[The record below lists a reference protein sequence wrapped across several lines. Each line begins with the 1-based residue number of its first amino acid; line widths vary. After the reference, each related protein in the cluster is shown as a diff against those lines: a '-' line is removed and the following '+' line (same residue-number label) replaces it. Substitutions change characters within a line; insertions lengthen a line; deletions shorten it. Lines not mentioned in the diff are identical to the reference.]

1 MCIRDRDD
9 TPKLNKNKKHSI
21 EAVIDRLKI
30 PDKEKINEDFLLRL
44 SESVENALQAG
55 EGIIK
60 VIETD
65 NGKER
70 TFSSKMAC
78 PKCGYSIA
86 ELEPRLFTFNNPSG
100 ACPECEGLGVKPYVN
115 EDKVVHQASSTL
127 NEGAIKG
134 WDINNR

>member
-1 MCIRDRDD
+1 MPFK
-9 TPKLNKNKKHSI
+9 T
-21 EAVIDRLKI
+21 
-30 PDKEKINEDFLLRL
+30 
-44 SESVENALQAG
+44 G

-134 WDINNR
+134 WDINNRYHFHLIRSLSKQYNFSLDEPFNKLNQTIRELILLGSEGEVVDFKLEE